1 MPCRAGAAAT
11 FCSAARI
18 ICTRNVLKFNYSI
31 LIRTYNCFLT
41 KQPKIKQPQ
50 AKNSGTPHGRGLQK
64 SHADDE
70 AANHS
75 HFVWTS
81 KKAQNKLKIVM
92 ADHLMQFALWSSGLS
107 LKPKF
112 LFISNLDDKT
122 NRWTQQNEKD
132 CLFAYDNLNVESF
145 KSDKKYQ
152 RIQIKSLILMI
163 HFYILKGQF

>member
-1 MPCRAGAAAT
+1 MRKFNNIYWRYKWNVLNNKNKKRSNTDKKIHPLHRHLAQSTKKRMVPCRAGAAAT

-81 KKAQNKLKIVM
+81 KKSIEQAKNCYGRPFNAICLVVLWAIVETKIPIYFEFRW
-92 ADHLMQFALWSSGLS
+92 Q
-107 LKPKF
+107 
-112 LFISNLDDKT
+112 DK
-122 NRWTQQNEKD
+122 
-132 CLFAYDNLNVESF
+132 
-145 KSDKKYQ
+145 
-152 RIQIKSLILMI
+152 
-163 HFYILKGQF
+163 